1 MVAGSVA
8 VVVAGAGAVA
18 VASESDEVR
27 PCSASDYPMTCWSS
41 VQPRLNV
48 KADLH

>member
-8 VVVAGAGAVA
+8 VVVAGAAA
-18 VASESDEVR
+18 VASESEEVR
-27 PCSASDYPMTCWSS
+27 PCSASDYPMACWSS